1 MTTPAVAPAQVHHR
15 RAWIRKLFTFWTLIA
30 LVTAIAVGVFADV
43 GEDVAEKSTTA
54 FDEAVRVWMIAHR
67 TPLLYKIAYFIT
79 WAGSPLVMVLL
90 AVVAGIW
97 FYRRHGHRKAGI
109 FVAAPAIGGLLSG
122 SVKQLYGRQRPPGGI
137 LLNERTYSF
146 PSGHSLTS
154 AAVMVTLCYVMA
166 RERIIS
172 WPTAI
177 AIGGLVPFVV
187 GLSRLY
193 LDVHW
198 TTDVVGGW
206 TAGLFIACLSAAMYE
221 YLRRDAPSA
230 VVDAAVEQKTADGVS
245 TTSAD

>member
-1 MTTPAVAPAQVHHR
+1 MTTPGVAPAQVHHR
-15 RAWIRKLFTFWTLIA
+15 RAWIRKLFTSWTLIA
-30 LVTAIAVGVFADV
+30 LVSAIAVGVFADV

-54 FDEAVRVWMIAHR
+54 FDEGVRAWMIAHR
-67 TPLLYKIAYFIT
+67 TPVLYKIAYFIT

-122 SVKQLYGRQRPPGGI
+122 SVKQFYGRQRPPGGI

-172 WPTAI
+172 WPFAI
-177 AIGGLVPFVV
+177 AIGALVPLVV

-221 YLRRDAPSA
+221 YLRQDAPPA
-230 VVDAAVEQKTADGVS
+230 AVDAAVEQKAADGVG
-245 TTSAD
+245 T

>member
-1 MTTPAVAPAQVHHR
+1 MTTPAVGPAQVHHR

-30 LVTAIAVGVFADV
+30 LFSAIAVGVFADV

-54 FDEAVRVWMIAHR
+54 FDQAVRGWMIAHR
-67 TPLLYKIAYFIT
+67 TPALYKIAYFIT

-122 SVKQLYGRQRPPGGI
+122 SVKHLYGRQRPPGGI

-154 AAVMVTLCYVMA
+154 AAVMITLCYVMA

-172 WPTAI
+172 WPIAI
-177 AIGGLVPFVV
+177 AIGGLVPLVV

-221 YLRRDAPSA
+221 YLRRDAPPA
-230 VVDAAVEQKTADGVS
+230 AVDAAVEQKTADRMS
-245 TTSAD
+245 TASAD

>member
-30 LVTAIAVGVFADV
+30 LMSAIAVGVFADV

-54 FDEAVRVWMIAHR
+54 FDDAVRAWMIAHR
-67 TPLLYKIAYFIT
+67 TPVLYKIAYFIT

-122 SVKQLYGRQRPPGGI
+122 SVKQLYARQRPPGGL

-177 AIGGLVPFVV
+177 VIGAVVPFLV

-221 YLRRDAPSA
+221 YLRRDAPPA
-230 VVDAAVEQKTADGVS
+230 AVDAAVEQKAATE
-245 TTSAD
+245 

>member
-1 MTTPAVAPAQVHHR
+1 MTAPAVAPTHHHR

-30 LVTAIAVGVFADV
+30 IVSALAVGIFADI
-43 GEDVAEKSTTA
+43 GEDVAEHSTTV
-54 FDEAVRVWMIAHR
+54 FDEGVRAWMIAHR
-67 TPLLYKIAYFIT
+67 SPAVYKLAYFIT

-90 AVVAGIW
+90 AIVAGIW

-109 FVAAPAIGGLLSG
+109 VVAAPAVGGLVSG
-122 SVKQLYGRQRPPGGI
+122 TVKQLYARQRPPGGL

-146 PSGHSLTS
+146 PSGHSLTA

-166 RERIIS
+166 REKMIS
-172 WPTAI
+172 WPVAI
-177 AIGGLVPFVV
+177 VIGGVVPLLV

-206 TAGLFIACLSAAMYE
+206 TAGLFIAALAAAMYE
-221 YLRRDAPSA
+221 YLRRSAPTPGE
-230 VVDAAVEQKTADGVS
+230 DAAAERAAGELKAG
-245 TTSAD
+245 